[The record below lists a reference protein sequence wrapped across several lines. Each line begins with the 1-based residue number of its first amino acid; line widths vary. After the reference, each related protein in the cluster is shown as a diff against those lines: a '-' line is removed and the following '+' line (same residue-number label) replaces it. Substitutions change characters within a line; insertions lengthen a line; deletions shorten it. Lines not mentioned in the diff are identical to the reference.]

1 MDITSAMGKAI
12 PITTRSF
19 PYNALKVVAR
29 ASLQQKT
36 EIEAERNAAPRRA
49 RIKFTLEEIGPSPAV
64 ALRHHA
70 RIPPLGTCQLS
81 NGSPF
86 QMHGRGIL

>member
-36 EIEAERNAAPRRA
+36 EIEAERNATPRRA
-49 RIKFTLEEIGPSPAV
+49 RIKFALEEIDPSPA
-64 ALRHHA
+64 ALSSAVLAGYQTDH
-70 RIPPLGTCQLS
+70 S
-81 NGSPF
+81 F
-86 QMHGRGIL
+86 QTHGRGIL